1 MSRLYL
7 LVNKKS
13 IERVKKSILKEMND
27 DKNDLITKQLF
38 FSFQSLTDELI
49 KYHNNEKMDKKRIET
64 ELKNIADKLN
74 IMYGVNIFE
83 VKS

>member
-1 MSRLYL
+1 MA
-7 LVNKKS
+7 NKKS

-38 FSFQSLTDELI
+38 FSFQSLTDELL
-49 KYHNNEKMDKKRIET
+49 KFHNNQQMDKKRIET
-64 ELKNIADKLN
+64 ELRNIADKLN

>member
-1 MSRLYL
+1 

-38 FSFQSLTDELI
+38 FSFQSLTDELL
-49 KYHNNEKMDKKRIET
+49 KFHNNQQMDKKRIET
-64 ELKNIADKLN
+64 ELRNIANKLN
-74 IMYGVNIFE
+74 VMYGVNIFE
-83 VKS
+83 IK

>member
-1 MSRLYL
+1 M
-7 LVNKKS
+7 VNKKS

-38 FSFQSLTDELI
+38 FSFQSLTDELL
-49 KYHNNEKMDKKRIET
+49 KFHNNQQMDKKRIET
-64 ELKNIADKLN
+64 ELRNIADKLN

>member
-13 IERVKKSILKEMND
+13 INKVKKSMLDAMND
-27 DKNDLITKQLF
+27 DKNDIITKQLF
-38 FSFQSLTDELI
+38 FSFQSLTDELL
-49 KYHNNEKMDKKRIET
+49 KFHNNQQMDKKRIET
-64 ELKNIADKLN
+64 ELRNIADKLN